1 MYRLVIAEDD
11 EILLE
16 GLSKGIDWTEMDIS
30 VVAAV
35 NDGIYVMDKIKETNA
50 DILLTDIR
58 MSKKDGLEVLKE
70 LHEQDPDFPVVMLT
84 AYEEFEYV
92 RKALQYGAV
101 DYLLKPVDLVQ
112 LNEVMEKA
120 KDRLQEQD
128 KYWKMQWKE
137 MLHQCIQ
144 GKYQGKELAG
154 EFSDLVNQFWNML
167 EIVPNFIAN
176 EVPNVEKII
185 LECAQKRGFYSADF
199 KAAHLLI
206 ACCAKEGLREKRET
220 FLSEIKQRLWDET
233 GCRITVLIGSEVS
246 HVSELYRSY
255 EDIKRLREYQFCE
268 EFGGTLERK
277 DIRKYENQNN
287 AINKML
293 LNNIVNAISLGKVE
307 FVPECTRK
315 LKERLRNAG
324 SNSLLNMAYS
334 LSIIYEGLHN
344 KIEKLE
350 MDEIYFQKLYTDVL
364 SCKNLDEAMEKF
376 EKAAVEIAKEVR
388 EEQDGS
394 GKTVACKARQ
404 YVDERYMQSDL
415 RISEIAKELGI
426 SANYLSKLFLEE
438 TGTNFSDYLIDVR
451 MKAAQ
456 KLLLY
461 SHYTTQEI
469 AQRVGYDNV
478 SYFSVLFK
486 KYTGV
491 TTGQYKKNIRI

>member
-1 MYRLVIAEDD
+1 MFRLVIAEDD

-16 GLSKGIDWTEMDIS
+16 GLSKGIEWAGMNIS

-58 MSKKDGLEVLKE
+58 MSKKDGLELLKE
-70 LHEQDPDFPVVMLT
+70 IHEQNPDFPIVILS
-84 AYEEFEYV
+84 AYDEFDYV
-92 RKALQYGAV
+92 KKALQYGAV
-101 DYLLKPVDLVQ
+101 DYLLKPVDLEQ
-112 LNEVMEKA
+112 LTEVMEKA
-120 KDRLQEQD
+120 KNRIQEQD

-144 GKYQGKELAG
+144 GKYQKKEPEG
-154 EFSDLVNQFWNML
+154 EFTDFVNQFWSVL
-167 EIVPNFIAN
+167 EIVSNCVAN
-176 EVPNVEKII
+176 EFQNVEKII
-185 LECAQKRGFYSADF
+185 LECAQKRGFYAIDF
-199 KAAHLLI
+199 KTGQLLI
-206 ACCAKEGLREKRET
+206 ACCAKKGLREKRDE
-220 FLSEIKQRLWDET
+220 FLKEIRQRLWDET
-233 GCRITVLIGSEVS
+233 GCRITVLIGNKVS
-246 HVSELYRSY
+246 HAFELYRSY
-255 EDIKRLREYQFCE
+255 EDIKKLREYQFCE
-268 EFGGTLERK
+268 EFGGTLEEK

-287 AINKML
+287 AVNKML
-293 LNNIVNAISLGKVE
+293 LNNIVNVISLGKTDY
-307 FVPECTRK
+307 VPECTRR
-315 LKERLRNAG
+315 LKERLRDAG
-324 SNSLLNMAYS
+324 SNSLLNLAYS

-344 KIEKLE
+344 KIKKLE
-350 MDEIYFQKLYTDVL
+350 MNEKYFQKLYTNVL
-364 SCKNLDEAMEKF
+364 SCQNLDEAMENF
-376 EKAAVEIAKEVR
+376 EEAAVEITKEVW
-388 EEQDGS
+388 EEQGSS
-394 GKTVACKARQ
+394 GKTVAYKARQ

-461 SHYTTQEI
+461 SHCTIQEI

-491 TTGQYKKNIRI
+491 TTGQYKKNIKI